1 MFVGTHEELKVSPY
15 ITHQRE
21 VAAVKLRPVCRR
33 APPTHLSCSVS
44 TAKLPRAAS
53 PGVAW
58 HQKVRIGVVSA
69 KGLLTAGTEAGIHGT
84 SPS

>member
-33 APPTHLSCSVS
+33 APPTHPSFLLGFHSETTKSCQPRSGMTPASQDRSRVS
-44 TAKLPRAAS
+44 
-53 PGVAW
+53 
-58 HQKVRIGVVSA
+58 
-69 KGLLTAGTEAGIHGT
+69 
-84 SPS
+84 